1 MGGAQLHAATRGLRL
16 LRLHGRP
23 ARAGASCHREQL
35 PLGYRGTNGGVS
47 GQESVH
53 RECVG
58 GRVTRAGGDD
68 AAIEL
73 QTTGFGLR
81 LHQVVKQRR
90 GSPSLKGEGRVLWAS
105 GMLSM
110 LR

>member
-1 MGGAQLHAATRGLRL
+1 VGGRVARAGGDDAAIELQTTGFGLRL
-16 LRLHGRP
+16 
-23 ARAGASCHREQL
+23 
-35 PLGYRGTNGGVS
+35 
-47 GQESVH
+47 
-53 RECVG
+53 ECVG